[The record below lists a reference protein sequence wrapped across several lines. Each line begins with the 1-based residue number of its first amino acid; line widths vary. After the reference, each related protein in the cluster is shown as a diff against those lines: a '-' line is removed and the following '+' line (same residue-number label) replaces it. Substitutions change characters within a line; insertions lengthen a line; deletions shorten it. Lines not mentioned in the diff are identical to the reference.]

1 MCLTPIMTWI
11 WIIIAWRNEDKQGK
25 IFSLCYND
33 WEMKCLSLDHHDMG
47 NLFWGM
53 PGSITELCT
62 NMLTRGIEVMFGR
75 LSTVWVKNRPAFLG
89 SVHFWYIVK
98 QAEQSKLWTRP
109 GSKKSNGCKSLR
121 PTIWDTHCMTHG
133 RTSFDCLLLPSTENA
148 GAWRP
153 RVGFHGE

>member
-1 MCLTPIMTWI
+1 MACKQHKPVICVWPPILTWI

-25 IFSLCYND
+25 LFSLCYND
-33 WEMKCLSLDHHDMG
+33 WEMRCLSLDHHDMG

-98 QAEQSKLWTRP
+98 QAEQSKLW
-109 GSKKSNGCKSLR
+109 KSNNLGYPLHDPWMPR
-121 PTIWDTHCMTHG
+121 P